1 MSPMRTERWPL
12 NNNII
17 MITYDTAEPI
27 TTIWQLQYYNSTIRI
42 DKYCTVIY
50 SLVRYDTTMQ
60 RTTTGSRSIEQ
71 NMAASNQKR
80 KLEAAMPQPEITLTS
95 SSHDYGNLPVCTI
108 GLQRRLVQLPLLRMH
123 EMDVCQPW
131 HFPNDAQH
139 RIHVMTTSNNGQY
152 IVTVSQD
159 SSDEWNDRCA
169 TSFRPDEPAIF
180 MFETSTCHHHGN
192 RITIVVRV
200 TYSIAPYHISL
211 NNDDVSFGR

>member
-1 MSPMRTERWPL
+1 MRMERWPL
-12 NNNII
+12 NNNNII

-123 EMDVCQPW
+123 EMDVCQP
-131 HFPNDAQH
+131 
-139 RIHVMTTSNNGQY
+139 
-152 IVTVSQD
+152 
-159 SSDEWNDRCA
+159 
-169 TSFRPDEPAIF
+169 
-180 MFETSTCHHHGN
+180 
-192 RITIVVRV
+192 
-200 TYSIAPYHISL
+200 
-211 NNDDVSFGR
+211 